1 MQAPNF
7 EETLEKILQS
17 DRRYGR
23 NAYVFVR
30 EALDHTQKTLE
41 KSGKGEVRHVTPRE
55 LLDGIR
61 AYALQQYGPM
71 ALMILNEWGVR
82 SCEDFG
88 EIVFS
93 MVESHLL
100 AKTEKDSR
108 EDFKHGYAF
117 EEAFR
122 QPFLPSARLA
132 KPSELESQ
140 STEV

>member
-7 EETLEKILQS
+7 EETVEKILQC
-17 DRRYGR
+17 DVRYQR

-30 EALDHTQKTLE
+30 EALDFTQKMIE
-41 KSGKGEVRHVTPRE
+41 KSGKEEVRHVTGQE
-55 LLDGIR
+55 LLGGIR

-82 SCEDFG
+82 SCADFG
-88 EIVFS
+88 EIVFN

-108 EDFKHGYAF
+108 EDFKAGYDFA
-117 EEAFR
+117 EAFR
-122 QPFLPSARLA
+122 RPFLPSSKLTA
-132 KPSELESQ
+132 SELESQ
-140 STEV
+140 SS